1 MVQISNYICS
11 MIQVSDYDRKLLKR
25 EERLR
30 SKKEIGILFRNDE
43 SCFVFPF
50 KIFTRL
56 YDKANRPSTS
66 LLVTVSKKNFKNATD
81 RNRIKRMMREAW
93 RLQKKP
99 LDLFLTSQNKH
110 MDIALIYTAKE
121 MLDSNTIHHKIN
133 MIIQRFL
140 NQYAVHS

>member
-1 MVQISNYICS
+1 
-11 MIQVSDYDRKLLKR
+11 MIQLSENDRKLLKR

-30 SKKEIGILFRNDE
+30 SKKEIDILFRNDE
-43 SCFVFPF
+43 SFFVFPF
-50 KIFTRL
+50 KVFYRV
-56 YDKANRPSTS
+56 YDKANSPSTS

-99 LDLFLTSQNKH
+99 LDLFLISQNKH

-121 MLDSNTIHHKIN
+121 MHDSNTIHHKIN

-140 NQYAVHS
+140 NQYAVYS

>member
-1 MVQISNYICS
+1 
-11 MIQVSDYDRKLLKR
+11 MIQESENHRKQLKR

-30 SKKEIGILFRNDE
+30 SKKEIGILFRDDE

-50 KIFTRL
+50 KVLTRIH
-56 YDKANRPSTS
+56 DKDNSPSTS
-66 LLVTVSKKNFKNATD
+66 LLVSVSKKNFKNATE

-93 RLQKKP
+93 RLQKIP
-99 LDLFLTSQNKH
+99 LDLLLNSQNKH
-110 MDIALIYTAKE
+110 MDIALIYTAKV

-133 MIIQRFL
+133 MIIKRFL